1 MKLRVTL
8 KGDYESPSVQ
18 ILDLSQSGILCQSIG
33 TEHLQED
40 NTDPWSNI

>member
-18 ILDLSQSGILCQSIG
+18 ILDINQSGILCQSTS
-33 TEHLQED
+33 TEQLQD
-40 NTDPWSNI
+40 DSTDPWLNI

>member
-1 MKLRVTL
+1 MRKLTTL
-8 KGDYESPSVQ
+8 TGDYESPSVQ